1 MSRAAIDGL
10 LTDFGPDPRSAA
22 LSQGVTD
29 ALEGLF
35 QRASG
40 PAYSHL
46 SDTATSEPELDL
58 EMIKEEAREEGRQ
71 EARAQAEVE
80 LAERL
85 ALERA
90 GLDEQFA
97 QLRQQWATEAG
108 EAVAHQITA
117 AFQDLS
123 ESLSAVVSRI
133 LTPFL
138 TDEARRRAAESLAAQ
153 VLSLASD
160 EKGVRFEISGPVDL
174 LEIVRSRLE
183 ANLTDVGWHPAQQTE
198 VRAVA
203 NATMIETQLT
213 TWLSWIEEYR
223 R

>member
-29 ALEGLF
+29 ALVGLF

-40 PAYSHL
+40 PAYSH
-46 SDTATSEPELDL
+46 DTDTPTAEPELDL
-58 EMIKEEAREEGRQ
+58 EMVKEEAREEGRQ
-71 EARAQAEVE
+71 EARAQAEADLE
-80 LAERL
+80 ERL
-85 ALERA
+85 ALERSSF
-90 GLDEQFA
+90 DEQVA
-97 QLRQQWATEAG
+97 QMRKQWALEAG
-108 EAVAHQITA
+108 VEIADQIA
-117 AFQDLS
+117 GGFQSLSQDLS
-123 ESLSAVVSRI
+123 SAVTRV

-138 TDEARRRAAESLAAQ
+138 TEEVKRHAAESLAQQ
-153 VLSLASD
+153 VLTLASD
-160 EKGVRFEISGPVDL
+160 ERGVRFEISGPDDL

-183 ANLTDVGWHPAQQTE
+183 PTLTDVGWHSAQQTE

-213 TWLSWIEEYR
+213 AWLRWIEEYR